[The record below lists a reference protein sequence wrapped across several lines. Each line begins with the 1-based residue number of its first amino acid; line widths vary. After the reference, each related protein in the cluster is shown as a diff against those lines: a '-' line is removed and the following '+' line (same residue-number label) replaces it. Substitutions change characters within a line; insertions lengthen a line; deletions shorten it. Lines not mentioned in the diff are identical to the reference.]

1 MTTKR
6 KHQKS
11 IQKPRRQ
18 PPIVIVPDKSYIDDT
33 GNVIPTD
40 VILIADPTM
49 YERMQAVLEAW
60 NQEYTKKIAD
70 SIPKQLEQEF
80 RVGAGM

>member
-6 KHQKS
+6 NQAKS
-11 IQKPRRQ
+11 IQKPRRL
-18 PPIVIVPDKSYIDDT
+18 PPIVVVPDKSYIDDT

-40 VILIADPTM
+40 VIFIFDPGM

-60 NQEYTKKIAD
+60 GKD
-70 SIPKQLEQEF
+70 P
-80 RVGAGM
+80 VGVPGQRGIIEG